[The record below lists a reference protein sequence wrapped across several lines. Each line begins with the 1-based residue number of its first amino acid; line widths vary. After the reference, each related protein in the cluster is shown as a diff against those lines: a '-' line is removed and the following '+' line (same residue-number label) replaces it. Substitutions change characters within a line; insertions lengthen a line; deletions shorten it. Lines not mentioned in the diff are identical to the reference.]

1 VTEHRTRFLVSGVC
15 CSTEESVLRKRL
27 DASLGLE
34 GYEFNLLTLE
44 LRVDSTVGEQRVLN
58 EIRRAGFDARPMNRA
73 VTEGSLLTR
82 HQDGIITGVAAALT
96 ATGLLLQWL
105 GNDTTAWR
113 ALLLLAIALGGRKI
127 FLKAWAAVRTRALD
141 MNVLMTVAVLGAL
154 AIDRWGEGAAVIV
167 LFSFALM
174 LETYSTSRTRKA
186 VRSLLALSPA
196 QCSVLR
202 DGREVTLPAASVAQ
216 NEILLIRPGD
226 RIPLDGVV
234 VEGSSAVNQA
244 AISGESDPAPKDP
257 GSIVYAGSLNGF
269 GQLRIRVT
277 KRFEDTALAQIVHL
291 IEESQ
296 QQRAPVQSLVDR
308 FARVYTPAV
317 LAIAALVAVLPPLL
331 FGEPFQAW
339 FYRSLVLLV
348 IACPCA
354 LVISTPVT
362 LVSALTNAA
371 RRGILV
377 KGGKHIESLNVTHTM
392 AMDKTGTLTEGR
404 PRVTDMIP
412 LDSLPRDQVLKVV
425 AAMEYRSEHHLAS
438 AVMAEAAKAGIDYTH
453 LPVENFEALPGRG
466 IRASVDGVTYY
477 LGNRRL
483 CLDNGFWSPEIEKL
497 QDRLVGEGKTAIVL
511 GREGEALA
519 ILAVRDTAR
528 SHSREA
534 ITALRASGIH
544 HLVMLSG
551 DHESAAQQVAEEL
564 GIEHANAGL
573 LPEQKVLAIKEL
585 QERYGNVAMVGDGIN
600 DAPALAAASTGI
612 AMGIAGA
619 DASLETADV
628 VLMSDDLGRLPHL
641 FLLSRKAMTI
651 VRQNIALA
659 LGLKLVFLAL
669 SIAGMSTLWMA
680 LLADDGAALAVI
692 VNGLRLLS
700 FKDSR

>member
-1 VTEHRTRFLVSGVC
+1 VTEHRTRYLVSGVC
-15 CSTEESVLRKRL
+15 CSTEEAVLRKRL
-27 DASLGLE
+27 DASLGAE

-44 LRVDSTVGEQRVLN
+44 LRVNSTIAEQRVLK
-58 EIRRAGFDARPMNRA
+58 EIRRAGFDARSMNRA
-73 VTEGSLLTR
+73 LVEGSFWTR
-82 HQDGIITGVAAALT
+82 HRDGIITAAAAALT
-96 ATGLLLQWL
+96 AAGILLEWL
-105 GNDTTAWR
+105 GNGRTAWR

-141 MNVLMTVAVLGAL
+141 MNVLMSIAVLGAL
-154 AIDRWGEGAAVIV
+154 AIDRWGEAAAVIV

-202 DGREVTLPAASVAQ
+202 GGLEITLPAASVEQ
-216 NEILLIRPGD
+216 DEILLIRPGD

-244 AISGESDPAPKDP
+244 AISGESGPAPKDP
-257 GSIVYAGSLNGF
+257 GSAVYAGSLNGF
-269 GQLRIRVT
+269 GQFKIRVT
-277 KRFEDTALAQIVHL
+277 RRFEDTALAQIVHL

-296 QQRAPVQSLVDR
+296 QQRAPVQTLVDR
-308 FARVYTPAV
+308 FAKVYTPAV

-331 FGEPFQAW
+331 LGQPAQTW

-377 KGGKHIESLNVTHTM
+377 KGGKHIESLNITHTM
-392 AMDKTGTLTEGR
+392 AIDKTGTLTEGR
-404 PRVTDMIP
+404 PRVTDLIP
-412 LDSLPRDQVLKVV
+412 LDSLPREQVLKVV
-425 AAMEYRSEHHLAS
+425 AAMEYHSEHHLAG
-438 AVMAEAAKAGIDYTH
+438 ALMAEAAKAGIDYMH
-453 LPVENFEALPGRG
+453 LPVEDFEALPGRG
-466 IRASVDGVTYY
+466 IRASVNGVTYY

-483 CLDNGFWSPEIEKL
+483 GLDNGFWSPAVEQL

-519 ILAVRDTAR
+519 MLAVRDTAR

-534 ITALRASGIH
+534 IAALQASGIR

-551 DHESAAQQVAEEL
+551 DHESAARRVAEEL
-564 GIEHANAGL
+564 GIEHASAGL
-573 LPEQKVLAIKEL
+573 LPEQKVAAVMEL
-585 QERYGNVAMVGDGIN
+585 RKRYGNVVMVGDGIN

-612 AMGIAGA
+612 AMGIAGT
-619 DASLETADV
+619 DVSLEIADV

-659 LGLKLVFLAL
+659 LGLKLAFLAL
-669 SIAGMSTLWMA
+669 SIAGVSTLWMA
-680 LLADDGAALAVI
+680 LLADDGAAIAVI
-692 VNGLRLLS
+692 ANGLRLLT
-700 FKDSR
+700 FKSPG